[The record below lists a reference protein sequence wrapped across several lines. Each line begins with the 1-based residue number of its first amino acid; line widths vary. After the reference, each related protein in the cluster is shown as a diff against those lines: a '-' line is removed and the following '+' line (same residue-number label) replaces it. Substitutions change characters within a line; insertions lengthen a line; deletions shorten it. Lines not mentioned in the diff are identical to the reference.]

1 VDKSIFYFIIFI
13 DMYTSIG
20 TTMQENVTLPKELF
34 QDFVVTFQHLKD
46 IAERIDH
53 QITESELNDST
64 TTSSFISVQHFID
77 DLDDNQ
83 N

>member
-1 VDKSIFYFIIFI
+1 
-13 DMYTSIG
+13 MYTSIG

>member
-1 VDKSIFYFIIFI
+1 MDKSIFYFIIFI